1 VLSDRERETLCE
13 IERNL
18 SDEDPK
24 LAETL
29 VSAQWSSSR
38 ERYRRACT
46 ALVVVAALLTVVGMV
61 LGHTTGAL
69 ACALVA
75 GWTWAALQRRNTPG
89 IHRSQVPD

>member
-1 VLSDRERETLCE
+1 MLSDRERETLCE

-29 VSAQWSSSR
+29 EGARLHASR
-38 ERYRRACT
+38 DRHRRASG
-46 ALVVVAALLTVVGMV
+46 ALLVVAALLSVVAMA
-61 LGHTTGAL
+61 LGHLTGAL

-75 GWTWAALQRRNTPG
+75 GWAWGRWQRRTRSG
-89 IHRSQVPD
+89 IHRSRASD

>member
-29 VSAQWSSSR
+29 VSAQWPASR
-38 ERYRRACT
+38 ERYRRTCT
-46 ALVVVAALLTVVGMV
+46 VLVVIAALLTVVALV

-75 GWTWAALQRRNTPG
+75 GWTWVRCDAGTCQESTGAR
-89 IHRSQVPD
+89 